1 MRPESSDVGVYAALA
16 SATRRAVLDALRRS
30 ATPLDAQTIAAGLEL
45 HVTTVRFHLEQLE
58 AVRLVHRSHGADGRR
73 GRPRIRYVA
82 TAAPAAP
89 AAPAEDGREQ
99 LIDALAGALADGDDG
114 GRSRSVAAGRTWADA
129 IVADAA
135 GDDGIDHDEVATLVR
150 VLDGLGFDPARGDS
164 DEIRLRACP
173 FRDAARN
180 HPQVVC
186 SVHLG
191 LVERVLA
198 QGGRDRRPE
207 LLPFVEPEVCLI
219 TMRAATASSAA
230 V

>member
-1 MRPESSDVGVYAALA
+1 MRPEPTDARVHAALA
-16 SATRRAVLDALRRS
+16 SAPRRRVLDALTRS

-58 AVRLVHRSHGADGRR
+58 AARLVHRSRAADGQGADGRR
-73 GRPRIRYVA
+73 GRPRINYVA
-82 TAAPAAP
+82 ADPTQ
-89 AAPAEDGREQ
+89 EDSREQ
-99 LIDALAGALADGDDG
+99 LIDALAGALAAGDDG
-114 GRSRSVAAGRTWADA
+114 GRSRSIAAGRTWADSL
-129 IVADAA
+129 VVDAGGVDGA
-135 GDDGIDHDEVATLVR
+135 GDDEVATLVH
-150 VLDGLGFDPARGDS
+150 VLDGLGFDPVRGA

-173 FRDAARN
+173 FRDAARE

-198 QGGRDRRPE
+198 QGGGDRQPE

-219 TMRAATASSAA
+219 TMRRATT
-230 V
+230 